1 MAIENLMNSQK
12 TALLRP
18 RVLQEA
24 LLNWLGSFEATAGRF
39 ENEPYTDTQA
49 GEHVDER
56 VSAEEVNPAPKQIT
70 YPRLRYPE
78 NFGHL
83 GLLETSGRD

>member
-24 LLNWLGSFEATAGRF
+24 HWTEIFS
-39 ENEPYTDTQA
+39 
-49 GEHVDER
+49 
-56 VSAEEVNPAPKQIT
+56 
-70 YPRLRYPE
+70 
-78 NFGHL
+78 
-83 GLLETSGRD
+83 

>member
-24 LLNWLGSFEATAGRF
+24 QLLKINDDNLRHPSFCNDDLVAVF
-39 ENEPYTDTQA
+39 
-49 GEHVDER
+49 
-56 VSAEEVNPAPKQIT
+56 
-70 YPRLRYPE
+70 
-78 NFGHL
+78 NFINKI
-83 GLLETSGRD
+83 

>member
-24 LLNWLGSFEATAGRF
+24 RVTKDFKMAVAPALSGALLKMKRTRWARTGALS
-39 ENEPYTDTQA
+39 EPPFSA
-49 GEHVDER
+49 SIR
-56 VSAEEVNPAPKQIT
+56 VRTVAL
-70 YPRLRYPE
+70 Y
-78 NFGHL
+78 
-83 GLLETSGRD
+83 

>member
-24 LLNWLGSFEATAGRF
+24 RMNKISMTTL
-39 ENEPYTDTQA
+39 
-49 GEHVDER
+49 
-56 VSAEEVNPAPKQIT
+56 SAAINKPGFLKV
-70 YPRLRYPE
+70 
-78 NFGHL
+78 
-83 GLLETSGRD
+83 